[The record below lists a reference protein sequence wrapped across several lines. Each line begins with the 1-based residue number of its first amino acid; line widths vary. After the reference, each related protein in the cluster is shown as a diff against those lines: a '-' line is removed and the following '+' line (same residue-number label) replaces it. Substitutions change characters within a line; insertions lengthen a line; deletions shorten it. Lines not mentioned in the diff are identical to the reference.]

1 MSYTIIYLPK
11 AEKYLVGLDDK
22 NYARIKES
30 IAELKK
36 NPYRPRPMV
45 DIIKLRGFKAPP
57 MYRMRV
63 GRHRLEYF
71 VDENDKTITV
81 TDAFPRSGD
90 SDYR

>member
-1 MSYTIIYLPK
+1 MTYTSIILPK
-11 AEKYLVGLDDK
+11 AQKYLDSLD
-22 NYARIKES
+22 ES
-30 IAELKK
+30 AIRNIWSHIAELQK
-36 NPYRPRPMV
+36 NPYHPRPMV